1 MNLQENMKNIQPFIE
16 KLQNENYSTLFKLLQ
31 ERIDYPESFV
41 TVLGETSSGKSTLI
55 NGLLGQEVIHT
66 SARPTTGTIV
76 ELYEYDFDGQIAP
89 YAVLTNAKLRKLT
102 NEQFH
107 QLCQSP
113 SEDILRLR
121 LHIPEMPYQLQ
132 GMRLFD
138 TPGYGS
144 IHEQHEEVLTEF
156 VPNSD
161 VIIYVVNY
169 RVGIGEQDEAFIQYI
184 SNYLQ
189 DDLTFFLVI
198 NRVPEELTSTDSRV
212 QEIVSYARNLLHKDV
227 QHFLVPTITGNDVKL
242 PQATGLWKAVRQEIQ
257 SPERQQRIH
266 DVLLNYQIQLL
277 QDIQLEW
284 QKKVASIRLSDES
297 IQLAQ
302 QELEKL
308 KEKQREAIQL
318 IHETFKKIDDQLA
331 KVFDIAKANM
341 DEAITNEIKNS
352 NKWTSAE
359 ECTGYTTA
367 HLMPRYEKLERK
379 KIMDF
384 IDQEITILNDKLN
397 ELINEAYINFK
408 RNIEFISNDFEPMIT
423 SFSKKLSTRT
433 TDTLLKSFLAKFGGR
448 GGAGAGVANLGK
460 KVMKKTGD
468 LFGKKFTRDQY
479 NQLAKILKKIGATS
493 TRNLTIAVTVIL
505 EGIFFIIEVNRWQ
518 SRLLKDVRK
527 GLDKWRD
534 DTLREVKKDMTNLKE
549 TNVEMVQEQFEELIS
564 AFNLLDNVL
573 EVEGVEQWE
582 NEVEQIEQQLNE
594 MTKEY
599 EE

>member
-1 MNLQENMKNIQPFIE
+1 M
-16 KLQNENYSTLFKLLQ
+16 
-31 ERIDYPESFV
+31 
-41 TVLGETSSGKSTLI
+41 
-55 NGLLGQEVIHT
+55 
-66 SARPTTGTIV
+66 
-76 ELYEYDFDGQIAP
+76 
-89 YAVLTNAKLRKLT
+89 
-102 NEQFH
+102 
-107 QLCQSP
+107 
-113 SEDILRLR
+113 
-121 LHIPEMPYQLQ
+121 
-132 GMRLFD
+132 
-138 TPGYGS
+138 
-144 IHEQHEEVLTEF
+144 LTEF

-308 KEKQREAIQL
+308 KEKQQEAIQL

-433 TDTLLKSFLAKFGGR
+433 
-448 GGAGAGVANLGK
+448 
-460 KVMKKTGD
+460 
-468 LFGKKFTRDQY
+468 
-479 NQLAKILKKIGATS
+479 I
-493 TRNLTIAVTVIL
+493 
-505 EGIFFIIEVNRWQ
+505 
-518 SRLLKDVRK
+518 
-527 GLDKWRD
+527 
-534 DTLREVKKDMTNLKE
+534 
-549 TNVEMVQEQFEELIS
+549 
-564 AFNLLDNVL
+564 
-573 EVEGVEQWE
+573 
-582 NEVEQIEQQLNE
+582 
-594 MTKEY
+594 
-599 EE
+599 